1 MKRKKTPWRSL
12 KRLNSKGASIPSPL
26 EYANPETMGSPRGHL
41 KGEEMKIKL
50 IEPTTEYLVEADFQ
64 NEYTVVTDKNKLTFM
79 DGEPEDN
86 NLSRNFNSVYSII
99 DLIEEA
105 YEAGVKGDKLVIE
118 RRWRDDDGEYDKDK
132 DT

>member
-1 MKRKKTPWRSL
+1 
-12 KRLNSKGASIPSPL
+12 
-26 EYANPETMGSPRGHL
+26 MGSPRGHL

-50 IEPTTEYLVEADFQ
+50 IEPTTEHLVERDFQ
-64 NEYTVVTDKNKLTFM
+64 NEYTVVTDKNELTFM

-86 NLSRNFNSVYSII
+86 NLSRNFSSVYSII
-99 DLIEEA
+99 DLVEEA

-132 DT
+132 GV